1 MEVDSMKK
9 IILLGS
15 TGSIG
20 TQTLDVIRQYSDK
33 LSVLGLCCDK
43 NIDLLYEQIKEF
55 KPQYIAVKYEQKAQQ
70 LSDRIG
76 REVWSGDEGILRLA
90 SVQCDIVLNSLVGIS
105 GLEPTINAINAGND
119 IALANKE
126 TLVAGGDIVMPLA
139 RSKGV
144 KILPVDSEHSAI
156 WQCLDFDKSKKI
168 SSILLTASG
177 GAFRDF
183 TKEQLENAKSQ
194 DALKHPTWNMG
205 NKVTIDS
212 ATLVNKGL
220 EIIEAKHLF
229 GVSADQIKVVV
240 HPQSIV
246 HSMISYSDGSVIA
259 QMSYPDMKLPIQ
271 LALLYPDRGDFD
283 FSPLSFAGLNL
294 TFTEPDFDRFPCLK
308 LALKCAKL
316 GGVYPIIFNAVN
328 EILVPLYLQNKIK
341 FYDFSYY
348 IERAMAELGGDE
360 AVSSVDIVRHYDS
373 LARNWTSEQLKE
385 N

>member
-1 MEVDSMKK
+1 MKK

-20 TQTLDVIRQYSDK
+20 TQTLDVVRQYSDK
-33 LSVLGLCCDK
+33 LGVLGLCCDK
-43 NIDLLYEQIKEF
+43 NIELLSSQIKEF
-55 KPQYIAVKYEQKAQQ
+55 CPKYVAIRDEQKAKQ
-70 LSDRIG
+70 LSDQLGI
-76 REVWSGDEGILRLA
+76 EVWSGEAGILKLA
-90 SVQCDIVLNSLVGIS
+90 SIQCDIVLNSLVGIS

-139 RSKGV
+139 KSKGV

-177 GAFRDF
+177 GAFRDLS
-183 TKEQLENAKSQ
+183 KEQLAQALSQ
-194 DALKHPTWNMG
+194 DALRHPTWNMG

-229 GVSADQIKVVV
+229 DVSADQIKVVI

-246 HSMISYSDGSVIA
+246 HSMISYDDGSVIA

-271 LALLYPDRGDFD
+271 LALLYPERGDYD

-294 TFTEPDFDRFPCLK
+294 TFQEPDFERFPCLK

-348 IERAMAELGGDE
+348 IERAMEELGCDIQIDS
-360 AVSSVDIVRHYDS
+360 VSVVRRYDD
-373 LARNWTSEQLKE
+373 LARQWTSRNVKE